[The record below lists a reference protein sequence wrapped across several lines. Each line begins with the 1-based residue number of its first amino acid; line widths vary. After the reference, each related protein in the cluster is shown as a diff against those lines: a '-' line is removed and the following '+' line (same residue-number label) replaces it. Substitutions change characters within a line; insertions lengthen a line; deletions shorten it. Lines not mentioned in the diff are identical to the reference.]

1 MLWGLSASRWC
12 LALATL
18 QQLAT
23 RSGAMANTF
32 WTAYV
37 NVSFTL
43 PDKNISVWNMEES
56 GVYGQ
61 DSFIGGAR
69 GRIVTPDPIFGCELD
84 SVYNVPQGTTMFVA
98 LIQRGGGC
106 TFSEKINLA
115 KQRGASAVV
124 VYNLASAGNEIIQM
138 SHPGTKNAVAI
149 MINYPK
155 GIEIVK
161 LLAQGIKV
169 YMIIDAGKMH
179 GSWIG
184 SYSIFFV
191 SIAFFVVTAVTVGY
205 FIYYSARR
213 LRNARAVN
221 RRQKKL
227 KAEAMKVI
235 SQLELRTLKQ
245 GDKETGS
252 DGDSCAVCIEVY
264 KPNDT
269 VRILTCNH
277 LFHKTCID
285 PWLLEHRT
293 CPMCKCDILKSLGI
307 EPDVEEAATET
318 IPSVPEYST
327 DQQEE
332 YTTTFPDHDNRSET
346 VSSGYASVREMDE
359 RLGEVDDSPVDT
371 PVQVDVMPH
380 YDNFAFEE
388 DEKSRQAKT

>member
-1 MLWGLSASRWC
+1 MGRGVALLLFLELHYLVAS
-12 LALATL
+12 TL
-18 QQLAT
+18 
-23 RSGAMANTF
+23 
-32 WTAYV
+32 WTADVQISYDEPS
-37 NVSFTL
+37 NTDIEVSELCSCGLYGLNSPIRRASGLVVTPAF
-43 PDKNISVWNMEES
+43 EERLACDNATS
-56 GVYGQ
+56 FDNQ
-61 DSFIGGAR
+61 DSEPWI
-69 GRIVTPDPIFGCELD
+69 
-84 SVYNVPQGTTMFVA
+84 A
-98 LIQRGGGC
+98 LIERGNC
-106 TFSEKINLA
+106 TFTEKINLA
-115 KQRGASAVV
+115 TRAGASVV
-124 VYNLASAGNEIIQM
+124 VIYNYNVDGLSNDTVPMKHE
-138 SHPGTKNAVAI
+138 GTKNAVAI
-149 MINYPK
+149 MINHFK
-155 GIEIVK
+155 GMEIVK

-169 YMIIDAGKMH
+169 YMVIDVGKMH

-235 SQLELRTLKQ
+235 SQLQLRTLKQ

-264 KPNDT
+264 KPNDI

-318 IPSVPEYST
+318 DPSAPEYPT
-327 DQQEE
+327 DQQQE
-332 YTTTFPDHDNRSET
+332 YTTTFPDQDNQSET
-346 VSSGYASVREMDE
+346 VSSGYASVREIDE

-371 PVQVDVMPH
+371 PIQVDVMPH